1 MQLFTDPLHDEFAA
15 WSTGYVTSG
24 GADLGELE
32 AIAAS
37 FGSATDDGAFFDLW
51 AAAGDRHVAAAATAT
66 DAGHRETAH
75 GHELRAMSSYGVAIR
90 PLYGAPV
97 DPRLADG
104 FERLMGAFERAMGL
118 LQPPAEPLDIR
129 FDGCQLP
136 AYFLRGA
143 GAAPG
148 ERRPLVITT
157 NGYDATIADMYLAI
171 GQAAA
176 QRGYHCVMFDGP
188 GQGAPLVRDGV
199 TMIADWE
206 RVVSTV
212 VDAVITRPDVDP
224 DRIALHGW
232 SLGGHLAAR
241 AASGE
246 HRLAACVLDPPL
258 WGVLDG
264 MVGLVSHLGF
274 AGAVANLPELS
285 EHDAAQITALIDGD
299 RSLRWKII
307 QRGFWVNGATDLR
320 SYLAAVA
327 PFTMEGRAADVQCP
341 VLGTAAEGDPLA
353 LGAQQFLDR
362 LPCPTTLLTF
372 TAAEGAG
379 GHCEMQNR
387 WLLNQRVLDW
397 LDDTMGR

>member
-37 FGSATDDGAFFDLW
+37 FGPVTDDGAYFDLW
-51 AAAGDRHVAAAATAT
+51 AAAGDRHVAAAASAG
-66 DAGHRETAH
+66 DAGHRETAC

-171 GQAAA
+171 GQATA
-176 QRGYHCVMFDGP
+176 QERGSPLRHVRRAGP
-188 GQGAPLVRDGV
+188 G
-199 TMIADWE
+199 
-206 RVVSTV
+206 
-212 VDAVITRPDVDP
+212 RP
-224 DRIALHGW
+224 
-232 SLGGHLAAR
+232 AR
-241 AASGE
+241 
-246 HRLAACVLDPPL
+246 P
-258 WGVLDG
+258 
-264 MVGLVSHLGF
+264 
-274 AGAVANLPELS
+274 
-285 EHDAAQITALIDGD
+285 
-299 RSLRWKII
+299 
-307 QRGFWVNGATDLR
+307 
-320 SYLAAVA
+320 
-327 PFTMEGRAADVQCP
+327 
-341 VLGTAAEGDPLA
+341 
-353 LGAQQFLDR
+353 
-362 LPCPTTLLTF
+362 
-372 TAAEGAG
+372 
-379 GHCEMQNR
+379 
-387 WLLNQRVLDW
+387 
-397 LDDTMGR
+397 